1 MKAELKNKTTQ
12 TLIEIGKSKL
22 KDSLLLKVFDKKLWT
37 CKKDKLLHTEHP
49 GDDEMHIKE

>member
-22 KDSLLLKVFDKKLWT
+22 KDSLLKVFDMNLFTKK
-37 CKKDKLLHTEHP
+37 KGKHLHTENP
-49 GDDEMHIKE
+49 GDNEMRLKE